1 MFKNLMTGQSVYVE
15 RLWSALYKWTVGK
28 CVVKL
33 GKEPL
38 GLFSP
43 AMTAAGSS
51 FLSYWEN
58 SNSPIKGARS
68 SALCLLTLTSTGPFH
83 YIPSAF

>member
-33 GKEPL
+33 GKETL

-43 AMTAAGSS
+43 GNDSCWK
-51 FLSYWEN
+51 FF
-58 SNSPIKGARS
+58 P
-68 SALCLLTLTSTGPFH
+68 LLLGKF
-83 YIPSAF
+83 